1 MFVEGG
7 LGRPV
12 CVCDYSSMCW
22 GGGAGLVCVEG
33 GGGRPVCVCDYSSVC
48 VGGGGGAGL
57 VCVWRVEGVDL
68 SVYVTTVVGG
78 GGGGFISACDA
89 CICLSMQVSL
99 DAFKH
104 SCLIY

>member
-1 MFVEGG
+1 M
-7 LGRPV
+7 L
-12 CVCDYSSMCW
+12 

-78 GGGGFISACDA
+78 GGGGIY
-89 CICLSMQVSL
+89 ICL
-99 DAFKH
+99 
-104 SCLIY
+104 